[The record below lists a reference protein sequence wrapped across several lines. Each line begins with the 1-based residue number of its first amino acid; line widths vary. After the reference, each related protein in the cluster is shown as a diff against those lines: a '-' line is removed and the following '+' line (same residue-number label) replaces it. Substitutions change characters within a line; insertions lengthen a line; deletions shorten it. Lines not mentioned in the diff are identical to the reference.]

1 MNKIADFTNKTVLV
15 TGGSM
20 GIGKAIAVG
29 FAKSGAN
36 IVLCSR
42 NIVKET
48 EKELLGLGASTLS
61 LSMDVTIESSV
72 EHAVVEA
79 IGKFGN
85 IDILVNNAGN
95 FSDGVVRKMSK
106 DVWDNVIDVN
116 LNGVFNC
123 TKVVLSK
130 ATPNRIINITSVQGQ
145 AGVIGASNYAAAK
158 AGVIGFTKS
167 VAKEVARKNTTVN
180 AIALGFINTGMLK
193 RLPETLQ
200 DNILVQI
207 PMGRFGYPEE
217 VSDLVLFLASDR
229 ASYIT
234 GQSINLNGG
243 YYM

>member
-130 ATPNRIINITSVQGQ
+130 DELYQYLITKNFYIN
-145 AGVIGASNYAAAK
+145 SN
-158 AGVIGFTKS
+158 
-167 VAKEVARKNTTVN
+167 
-180 AIALGFINTGMLK
+180 
-193 RLPETLQ
+193 
-200 DNILVQI
+200 D
-207 PMGRFGYPEE
+207 
-217 VSDLVLFLASDR
+217 
-229 ASYIT
+229 
-234 GQSINLNGG
+234 
-243 YYM
+243 